1 MEINQKL
8 MQQIEHAENYVKSI
22 EEQNESLKQY
32 IITLQNVIKNRN
44 EYIASLEKENNIQS
58 TLLKFLD
65 KKY

>member
-1 MEINQKL
+1 